1 MRDSEACGIREQSSM
16 ASQVTWIA
24 HGKPLP
30 PHDDSDPGAREDHA
44 LHSEGMVKLVVGPD
58 GTEVKWS
65 VFAANWSSLF
75 HVLDWIDAYPAPFTL
90 KYFLVGWFEEVIDS
104 AAEAR
109 DRIETILAKSD
120 IHLSQRTFV
129 READPN
135 RKDIPPLLRAA
146 LQDRRVLPDFSIDCV
161 LDEAHGSF
169 RVGRIGSETPIA
181 KVYGFYPVSY
191 PCINGLSYDH
201 LVSQAYGKVVATGQP
216 HYDHVIAAMTTPN
229 GSVVWFPYQR
239 VVLPHYLPDG
249 RKGVS
254 VVSQVARVDI
264 RLV

>member
-1 MRDSEACGIREQSSM
+1 M

-24 HGKPLP
+24 YGRPV
-30 PHDDSDPGAREDHA
+30 HA
-44 LHSEGMVKLVVGPD
+44 LENENASEERDSHGLERGGMIKLTFGPD
-58 GTEVKWS
+58 GTEIKWS

-75 HVLDWIDAYPAPFTL
+75 HVLDWIDTYPAPFTL
-90 KYFLVGWFEEVIDS
+90 KYFLMGWFEELLDT
-104 AAEAR
+104 AEEAR

-120 IHLSQRTFV
+120 IHLTQRTFI

-135 RKDIPPLLRAA
+135 RKDIPPLLKAA
-146 LQDRRVLPDFSIDCV
+146 LQDRSVLPDYSIDCV
-161 LDEAHGSF
+161 LDETHGSF

-181 KVYGFYPVSY
+181 KVYGFHPVSY

-201 LVSQAYGKVVATGQP
+201 LVSRAYGKVVETGEP

>member
-1 MRDSEACGIREQSSM
+1 M
-16 ASQVTWIA
+16 ASQSIWIA
-24 HGKPLP
+24 HGNPLP
-30 PHDDSDPGAREDHA
+30 PLENANGSEIKEDRA
-44 LHSEGMVKLVVGPD
+44 LQWDGMIKLTFGPV
-58 GTEVKWS
+58 GTEIKWS
-65 VFAANWSSLF
+65 VFAANWASLF
-75 HVLDWIDAYPAPFTL
+75 HVLDLIEAYPAPFKL
-90 KYFLVGWFEEVIDS
+90 KYFLVGWFEEVIQTS
-104 AAEAR
+104 EEAY
-109 DRIETILAKSD
+109 DRIESIIAKSD
-120 IHLSQRTFV
+120 IHLTQRTFV

-135 RKDIPPLLRAA
+135 RRDIPPLLKSA
-146 LQDRRVLPDFSIDCV
+146 LQDRTVLPDYSIDCV

-181 KVYGFYPVSY
+181 KVYGFHPVSY

-216 HYDHVIAAMTTPN
+216 HYDHVIAAMMTPD

-239 VVLPHYLPDG
+239 VILPHYLPDG

-254 VVSQVARVDI
+254 VVSQVAPVDI

>member
-1 MRDSEACGIREQSSM
+1 MTG
-16 ASQVTWIA
+16 QVIWIA

-30 PHDDSDPGAREDHA
+30 VVDKDFTAGASEDHA
-44 LHSEGMVKLVVGPD
+44 LQWEGMIKLVFAPS
-58 GTEVKWS
+58 GTEIKWS
-65 VFAANWSSLF
+65 VFAANWASLF
-75 HVLDWIDAYPAPFTL
+75 HVLDWIDTYPAPFKL
-90 KYFLVGWFEEVIDS
+90 KYFLVGWFEEVIET
-104 AAEAR
+104 AEDAR
-109 DRIETILAKSD
+109 ARIETILAKSD
-120 IHLSQRTFV
+120 IHLTQRTFV

-135 RKDIPPLLRAA
+135 RKDIPPLLKAA
-146 LQDRRVLPDFSIDCV
+146 LQDRTVLPDYSIDCV
-161 LDEAHGSF
+161 LDELHGSF

-181 KVYGFYPVSY
+181 KVYGFHPVSY

-201 LVSQAYGKVVATGQP
+201 LVSRAYGRVVETGEP
-216 HYDHVIAAMTTPN
+216 HYDHVIAAMTTPD